1 MKMDEKTYTQE
12 EFFEELNKPLS
23 FKEKV
28 CFYLYEKPVDF
39 VRNNYHD
46 FRYGIKNLFRF
57 FKVVWQWRH
66 WDSHY
71 ELMILKRIFEVKHYI
86 WCNNKLYLPYVG
98 QEDDAKILEEMIKI
112 LNDFKESYDDKDVE
126 KFLKIYTEK
135 GFYVAD

>member
-46 FRYGIKNLFRF
+46 FRYGVNNLFRF
-57 FKVVWQWRH
+57 FKVVWQYRH
-66 WDSHY
+66 WDAYY

-112 LNDFKESYDDKDVE
+112 LNDFKESYDDKDVK